1 MSINS
6 THTHIYILTSSVDA
20 AGVDLGLTPAAIMAL
35 VSGSA
40 NADCGLAT
48 ALSIPAFMMST
59 VAKAYILFQALSL
72 AKSALASDENELSQ
86 SDITAATVSTYFM
99 CIFHFVTY
107 DVHF

>member
-1 MSINS
+1 MYI
-6 THTHIYILTSSVDA
+6 IYISWHHRHRVDA

-86 SDITAATVSTYFM
+86 SDITAATVSSSYLVHLFL
-99 CIFHFVTY
+99 TY
-107 DVHF
+107 DVCTSNFS

>member
-1 MSINS
+1 M
-6 THTHIYILTSSVDA
+6 TSSVDA

-35 VSGSA
+35 VSGGA

-86 SDITAATVSTYFM
+86 SDITAATVSVISCAYLIFVHMM
-99 CIFHFVTY
+99 CTSNFS
-107 DVHF
+107 

>member
-1 MSINS
+1 
-6 THTHIYILTSSVDA
+6 
-20 AGVDLGLTPAAIMAL
+20 MAL

-59 VAKAYILFQALSL
+59 VAKTYILFQALSL

-86 SDITAATVSTYFM
+86 SDITAATVSSISCAYL
-99 CIFHFVTY
+99 IL
-107 DVHF
+107 